1 MNAYPKQLCLGFI
14 VYSLGFVYLGREHT
28 FERIFQFIFS
38 QKASSSFRFQP
49 EEAGKNSFSKSEEE
63 SFRHHRPREEET
75 DDVGRRSGKKG
86 RRRVCVCVC
95 VKGVAFLLFTRFV
108 LKSIYIGDLSFETVQ
123 RHWSSWASIPR
134 SSKRR
139 STRCVGKCSDLPPRE
154 DRFWWI

>member
-14 VYSLGFVYLGREHT
+14 VYSLGFGYLGREHT

-75 DDVGRRSGKKG
+75 DDVGRRSGKKEDDEF
-86 RRRVCVCVC
+86 VCVCERSRFFTLYSFC
-95 VKGVAFLLFTRFV
+95 VEEHLYRGFV
-108 LKSIYIGDLSFETVQ
+108 F
-123 RHWSSWASIPR
+123 
-134 SSKRR
+134 
-139 STRCVGKCSDLPPRE
+139 
-154 DRFWWI
+154 